1 MLRHAPG
8 LARPCRLCDP
18 PAVRYRLILS
28 VLAVAGLPM
37 ASAGC
42 AFEGQVAIQLFG
54 SPPVMVKE
62 TTQIE
67 FAPQRVEGTTTR
79 AGQVVRIDCSVTG
92 AYDVR
97 EATGSAVLVQTYAV
111 HLRTR
116 PLPRG
121 TPYALDCAGPLIVQL
136 PIDASNFQASAT
148 DAAGL
153 ETTLPIQAPVA
164 VVPLASGKRLR
175 AQSGTRFALVGQPE
189 LAPGSYTVEL
199 GFLLPAARTFRQK
212 VVYSASI
219 SCGRS
224 KYVQPIRPLVT
235 KMAKVPAFTIQP
247 SAIESGFSTPHLFG
261 GIRSYGE
268 ATRTLSCAR

>member
-1 MLRHAPG
+1 MRGVALG
-8 LARPCRLCDP
+8 LVCLPL
-18 PAVRYRLILS
+18 
-28 VLAVAGLPM
+28 LAG
-37 ASAGC
+37 GC
-42 AFEGQVAIQLFG
+42 AFEGQITIGLTG
-54 SPPVMVKE
+54 SPPVLVKE
-62 TTQIE
+62 STNVE

-79 AGQVVRIDCSVTG
+79 AGQIIRIDCSVTG

-97 EATGSAVLVQTYAV
+97 EATGTAVLVQTYAV

-121 TPYALDCAGPLIVQL
+121 TPYQLDCAGPLILQL
-136 PIDASNFQASAT
+136 PIDASNVQASAR

-153 ETTLPIQAPVA
+153 QTALPVQAPVA
-164 VVPLASGKRLR
+164 VVPLASGKKLR
-175 AQSGTRFALVGQPE
+175 AESRTRFALVGQPE
-189 LAPGSYTVEL
+189 LTPGSYTVEF

-212 VVYSASI
+212 VVYAASI

-247 SAIESGFSTPHLFG
+247 SAVETGFSTPHLFG

>member
-1 MLRHAPG
+1 MRGVAL
-8 LARPCRLCDP
+8 
-18 PAVRYRLILS
+18 
-28 VLAVAGLPM
+28 VLVCLPM
-37 ASAGC
+37 LAAGC
-42 AFEGQVAIQLFG
+42 AFEGQVTIQLFG
-54 SPPVMVKE
+54 SPPVLVKE
-62 TTQIE
+62 TTKVE
-67 FAPQRVEGTTTR
+67 FAPQHVEGTTTR

-111 HLRTR
+111 HLRT
-116 PLPRG
+116 PKLPRG
-121 TPYALDCAGPLIVQL
+121 TPYALDCAGPLIMQL
-136 PIDASNFQASAT
+136 PIDASNFQATAT

-153 ETTLPIQAPVA
+153 QTALPVKAPVA
-164 VVPLASGKRLR
+164 VLPLASGKKLR
-175 AQSGTRFALVGQPE
+175 AESRTRFALVGQPE
-189 LAPGSYTVEL
+189 LAPGNYTVAF

-212 VVYSASI
+212 VVYAASI

-247 SAIESGFSTPHLFG
+247 SAEETGFSTPHLFG

-268 ATRTLSCAR
+268 ATRTLTCAR